1 MTQKRALVV
10 DDSRSARVALEVL
23 LEKQGIEVE
32 FAASGEEAIA
42 FLKSQSVDVIFM
54 DHTMPGMDGFEA
66 VSVIKADPRT
76 AMIPVMMYTAKEGEV
91 YVGQARALG
100 AVGVLPKEV
109 HPGVLFEMLLK
120 LGLVQDRRADRRR
133 RSTDAPP
140 PQGRELAAKVLEDE
154 TDRLLERQALGMSI
168 QALITRILQ
177 DQHLELRSDV
187 LASNRDFAKRVAEE
201 IHARQRAEEAQAASE
216 PVRHPGVGIGVLALV
231 VLLALL
237 PAVFMYLMVSQAWR
251 DRDELIAENTR
262 LAATVEQRA
271 ADLESLRADLLSS
284 LDAGRGEADSRF
296 PALVEALQWAVNQD
310 NHFPF
315 GALPFDDVRLER
327 LRELLGRLAAVGFTG
342 TIRLDAHLGEF
353 CLDNDAAGG
362 YRLAD
367 AEASI
372 MDCVMLGHP
381 LGSSPSLGDHQTL
394 AFANFLASSPL
405 VNDAGIEVQIF
416 ARGTRDST
424 RRHQFSSSFRTAAEW
439 NRVAA
444 LNNRVEFTLIP
455 ADQLSTP

>member
-10 DDSRSARVALEVL
+10 DDSQSARVALQGL

-42 FLKSQSVDVIFM
+42 FLKSQLVDVIFM

-109 HPGVLFEMLLK
+109 QPGVLFEMLLK
-120 LGLVQDRRADRRR
+120 LGLVQDRRTPRGR
-133 RSTDAPP
+133 RSTDAAPP
-140 PQGRELAAKVLEDE
+140 GREQVAKALEDE
-154 TDRLLERQALGMSI
+154 TDRMLERQALGSSI

-187 LASNRDFAKRVAEE
+187 LAGNRDFAKRVAEE
-201 IHARQRAEEAQAASE
+201 IHEKQRTEAALATSV
-216 PVRHPGVGIGVLALV
+216 PPPRSGIGAGVLAMAI
-231 VLLALL
+231 LLALL
-237 PAVFMYLMVSQAWR
+237 PAVFLYLMMSQAWR
-251 DRDELIAENTR
+251 ERDELMMENTR
-262 LAATVEQRA
+262 LAATIEQGSA
-271 ADLESLRADLLSS
+271 ELESLRADLSPGI
-284 LDAGRGEADSRF
+284 DAGRGDTDSRI
-296 PALVEALQWAVNQD
+296 PAMVEALQWAINQH
-310 NHFPF
+310 NQVPF

-327 LRELLGRLAAVGFTG
+327 LRELLGRLVAVGFSG

-367 AEASI
+367 ADSSI
-372 MDCVMLGHP
+372 MDCVLLGHP
-381 LGSSPSLGDHQTL
+381 LGGSASLSDQQSLG
-394 AFANFLASSPL
+394 FANFLASSPL
-405 VNDAGIEVQIF
+405 VKDSGIEVQIV
-416 ARGTRDST
+416 ARGTRDSV
-424 RRHQFSSSFRTAAEW
+424 RRYPYSPSFRTAAEW
-439 NRVAA
+439 NRIAA

-455 ADQLSTP
+455 AE